1 MSTGDH
7 RRALEL
13 LASFP
18 NGCTESVLRAHG
30 VARKIISGL
39 TNGGFAEVDS
49 PHEGEQLIRLKITDA
64 GRQALAERRN
74 DR

>member
-1 MSTGDH
+1 MAAGDH

-18 NGCTESVLRAHG
+18 NGCTVSVMRAHG
-30 VARKIISGL
+30 VAPKIISGL

-49 PHEGEQLIRLKITDA
+49 AYEGEQLIRLKITAA
-64 GRQALAERRN
+64 GRQALAERR
-74 DR
+74 